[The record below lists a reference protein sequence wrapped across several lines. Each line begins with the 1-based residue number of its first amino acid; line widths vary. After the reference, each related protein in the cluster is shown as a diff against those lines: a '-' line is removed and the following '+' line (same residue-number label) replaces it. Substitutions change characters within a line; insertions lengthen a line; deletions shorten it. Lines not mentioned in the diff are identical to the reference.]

1 MLIFNSNKSTKEAG
15 ITSDLLD
22 KITNAYNQND
32 IDKVMSFFA
41 EDALFDHAA
50 GPNINGTRF
59 SGLENIREI
68 FEGLFNNVESVQ

>member
-1 MLIFNSNKSTKEAG
+1 MSIFNSNTSSKEAG

-41 EDALFDHAA
+41 EDVVFDHAT
-50 GPNINGTRF
+50 GPNINGTCLLYT
-59 SGLENIREI
+59 SDAADE
-68 FEGLFNNVESVQ
+68 